1 VPSKLYE
8 VLATGRHITALLDGE
23 AADVVRS
30 AQAGDVVPPED
41 VNALVDLWRDL
52 QADRGRLA
60 ARQSGREWVTT
71 HADDD
76 VLASRYLEILAE
88 VVGARA

>member
-1 VPSKLYE
+1 
-8 VLATGRHITALLDGE
+8 
-23 AADVVRS
+23 VRS